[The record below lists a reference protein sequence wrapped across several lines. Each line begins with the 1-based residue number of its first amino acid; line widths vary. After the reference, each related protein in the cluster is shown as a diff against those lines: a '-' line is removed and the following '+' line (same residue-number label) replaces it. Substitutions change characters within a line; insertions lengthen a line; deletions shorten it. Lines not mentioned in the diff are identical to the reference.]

1 MAIVL
6 PDTPL
11 RILSRPLVRTAL
23 PEQRERISLLRVAA
37 SHLTLLPAGALRI
50 PSDLARTE
58 LGIAMGAE
66 TVIMIAITTVAAL
79 ATPDTELDPRTFRST
94 TAGR

>member
-6 PDTPL
+6 PDTPP
-11 RILSRPLVRTAL
+11 RILFRPLVRTVL

-37 SHLTLLPAGALRI
+37 SPPTLLPAGALRT
-50 PSDLARTE
+50 PSDVARTE
-58 LGIAMGAE
+58 VGIAMGAE
-66 TVIMIAITTVAAL
+66 TVIATVAAL
-79 ATPDTELDPRTFRST
+79 AIPDTELDPRTFRST